1 MVRDIFVEIHPGI
14 QLFYFIVVIAVSI
27 LLPHPGVIGC
37 SFLGALAYS
46 VWLGGWKKALRFQG
60 LYMLPMMVLVIGIN
74 GLFSHYGVTPLYYL
88 KTGAVTLE
96 ALVYGG
102 ILGWMLWTSL
112 IWFSVLNQVFTV
124 ERWVYL
130 LGRCTPAL
138 SLALAITLRFIPR
151 CKRQFQKIREG
162 RQSLGLEEQGSFRHR
177 IRGGGKQLSMLLTWS
192 LESGIEMADS
202 MRARGYGQGR
212 RTSYG
217 NHRMESRDWL
227 MMAVPGILAA
237 ISVWGFACGFGGAY
251 YNPIIYIA
259 AVGKSAGSVITYGGW
274 FLFCFFPAIARCVQE
289 LRYRKWE
296 RRYDC
301 GGCRDVAGSEY

>member
-1 MVRDIFVEIHPGI
+1 MVRDLFVEIHPGV
-14 QLFYFIVVIAVSI
+14 QLFYFAVVILVSI
-27 LLPHPGVIGC
+27 LLPHPGIIGC

-46 VWLGGWKKALRFQG
+46 VWLEGWKKVLRFQG

-88 KTGAVTLE
+88 KTGAITLE

-102 ILGWMLWTSL
+102 VLGWMLWTSL
-112 IWFSVLNQVFTV
+112 VWFSVLNQVFTM

-130 LGRCTPAL
+130 LGRCTPVL

-162 RQSLGLEEQGSFRHR
+162 RQSLGMEEEGNFLHR
-177 IRGGGKQLSMLLTWS
+177 IRSGGKQLSMLLTWS

-202 MRARGYGQGR
+202 MRARGYGQSR

-217 NHRMESRDWL
+217 NHRMEGRDWL
-227 MMAVPGILAA
+227 ALAVLGVLAV
-237 ISVWGFACGFGGAY
+237 ISVWGFANGCGGAY
-251 YNPIIYIA
+251 YNPIIHIV
-259 AVGKSAGSVITYGGW
+259 AVGKSVGSVITYSGW
-274 FLFCFFPAIARCVQE
+274 FLFCFFPTIVRCVQE

-296 RRYDC
+296 RRYL
-301 GGCRDVAGSEY
+301 GCEYEGVARNEY